1 MCMDLTGDVGKDGV
15 GVVAR
20 AHSQACVDHPQKF
33 KNLWINLGRRSYM
46 NQGWTSIRYSVEFP
60 SEQEVKMVLLD
71 RSEGSHCLQYRDWS
85 EELKIVS
92 FQNEEGGR

>member
-1 MCMDLTGDVGKDGV
+1 
-15 GVVAR
+15 
-20 AHSQACVDHPQKF
+20 
-33 KNLWINLGRRSYM
+33 M

-92 FQNEEGGR
+92 FQNEQGGR